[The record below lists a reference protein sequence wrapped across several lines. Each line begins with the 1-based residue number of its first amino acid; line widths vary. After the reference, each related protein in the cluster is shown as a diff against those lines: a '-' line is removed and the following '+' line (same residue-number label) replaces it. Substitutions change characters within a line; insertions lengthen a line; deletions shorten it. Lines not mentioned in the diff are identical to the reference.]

1 MSHELFGYEK
11 LAYDRDTR
19 VQGGWYAF
27 QSELADRPGN
37 LGWPSLMIEAHLKK
51 LRVRDNISAEE
62 EESIRGAMLE
72 VREVLAD
79 APVIRHGTE
88 LHESILLLEGWMART
103 TAMASG
109 HQQISELQFCGDF
122 VDLHGFT
129 LKRLDHNV
137 MAITDCRYAVFPH
150 ERLRAMLEKH
160 PHLTRVYWLMTNIDA
175 AIHREWTVSLGRRQ
189 APGRMAHLFCEIL
202 ERLKIVGQTHG
213 NSYDFPLTQQE
224 LGDCLGLTSVHVNRT
239 LQGLRKL
246 KLIEVEKNRV
256 NILDLKGLQA
266 LAEFETDYLYLERN
280 AR

>member
-1 MSHELFGYEK
+1 MFG
-11 LAYDRDTR
+11 
-19 VQGGWYAF
+19 V
-27 QSELADRPGN
+27 
-37 LGWPSLMIEAHLKK
+37 HLKK
-51 LRVRDNISAEE
+51 LRKRVHISAEE
-62 EESIRGAMLE
+62 ERAIRNCFSESRKVPDHHVL
-72 VREVLAD
+72 VRSGD
-79 APVIRHGTE
+79 E
-88 LHESILLLEGWMART
+88 LNVSLLLLDGWLART
-103 TAMASG
+103 KDLAGGERQITALHVS
-109 HQQISELQFCGDF
+109 GDF
-122 VDLHGFT
+122 ADLHGFT

-224 LGDCLGLTSVHVNRT
+224 LGDCFGLTSVHVNRT